1 MQFILLKRYI
11 CTQPNI
17 DIMNT
22 NEYTQIITD
31 QREELKL
38 INPEELCTRKEESQ
52 FDIDSPLAQIVI
64 GVRRSGKS
72 TICHKVL
79 KDRNIPYAYVNFD
92 DERLYKLKSEDLNSL
107 LEAVYMVYG
116 DFQYLFMDEIQNI
129 EGWFLF
135 VNRLIR
141 QKMHLIITG
150 SNAKLLS
157 SELSTHLTGR
167 YNQIELYPF
176 SFAEFCQC
184 RNVDTKD
191 ISTKGVAFKKRAF
204 EEYFQKGG
212 FPELLEVKNSRG
224 YIQGLFDS
232 IIRKDIQQR
241 FKVKYIESLRML
253 ANHLIDNFGQEI
265 IYADLAERFSFGSS
279 HTAENYVSYLK
290 QTYLLLGIHK
300 FSFKSKERIRNEK
313 GYIVDTAFITER
325 VDAMNGQNLGWKLE
339 NITYVEL
346 LRRHKPLFHDIFYYR
361 THYEIDFVIC
371 EGSNVTEL
379 IQVSADIS
387 SAKTYNR
394 EISALC
400 NAAADLKCENL
411 TLITMNENKVI
422 TEDKHTIKIIPIV
435 DWLLQ

>member
-1 MQFILLKRYI
+1 M
-11 CTQPNI
+11 NI
-17 DIMNT
+17 
-22 NEYTQIITD
+22 NEYAQIVAD
-31 QREELKL
+31 QKEELEL
-38 INPEELCTRKEESQ
+38 IAPKDLCSRKEESL

-79 KDRNIPYAYVNFD
+79 KERGISYAYLNFD
-92 DERLYKLKSEDLNSL
+92 DERLYKLESKDLNSL
-107 LEAVYMVYG
+107 LEAIYMVYG
-116 DFQYLFMDEIQNI
+116 DFQYLFLDEIQNI
-129 EGWFLF
+129 TEWFLF
-135 VNRLIR
+135 VNRLLR
-141 QKMHLIITG
+141 QKIHLVITG

-176 SFAEFCQC
+176 SFSEFCQY
-184 RNVDTKD
+184 RKIDTKD
-191 ISTKGVAFKKRAF
+191 ISTKGVAFKKAAF
-204 EEYFQKGG
+204 EEYFKIGG
-212 FPELLEVKNSRG
+212 FPELFEVKNTRG

-265 IYADLAERFSFGSS
+265 IYSDLTQRFGFGST

-290 QTYLLLGIHK
+290 RTYLLLGIHK

-313 GYIVDTAFITER
+313 GYVVDTAFITER
-325 VDAMNGQNLGWKLE
+325 DDAMNGQNIRWKLE

-346 LRRHKPLFHDIFYYR
+346 LRRNKPLFYDVFYYR
-361 THYEIDFVIC
+361 EKYEIDFVVC
-371 EGSNVTEL
+371 EGNNVIEL
-379 IQVSADIS
+379 IQVSVDIS

-394 EISALC
+394 ETSALC
-400 NAAADLKCENL
+400 RASSDLKCEKL
-411 TLITMNENKVI
+411 TLITMNDTRTIE
-422 TEDKHTIKIIPIV
+422 EEGHTIHVISIM
-435 DWLLQ
+435 DWLLLE